1 MATTPHH
8 DLSSSRRIP
17 TPVCAVLALAALLTW
32 TTSLAQGGLYGP
44 EAPLDAA
51 WVRVVNA
58 ASAGGMAVRVADAP
72 TLVLPLGGATR
83 YIQVAPGEVDLD
95 VGGTHLVIEV
105 GPESF
110 TTVAATPDD
119 IVVIE
124 DPALRDASR
133 GLLGLLNLTDRP
145 ALTLRVPDG
154 TVVVGDV
161 PAGGHDALPV
171 AQATTALVITDGDEV
186 LERIEAQ
193 AFSRGVAY
201 VVIVFDGPDG
211 LRAELLSTGA
221 D

>member
-1 MATTPHH
+1 MATTPRH
-8 DLSSSRRIP
+8 DRSTSRRSP
-17 TPVCAVLALAALLTW
+17 LPVCAVLALTALLLG
-32 TTSLAQGGLYGP
+32 TTCVAQGGLYGP

-51 WVRVVNA
+51 WVRVVNVA
-58 ASAGGMAVRVADAP
+58 AAGGMAVRVADAP
-72 TLVLPLGGATR
+72 TVVLPLGGATR
-83 YIQVAPGEVDLD
+83 YVQVAPGEVDLD
-95 VGGTHLVIEV
+95 VGGIHLSIEV

-110 TTVAATPDD
+110 TTVAATPDAT
-119 IVVIE
+119 VVIE

-161 PAGGHDALPV
+161 PGGAHDALAV
-171 AQATTALVITDGDEV
+171 AQATTGLLVTDGDEV
-186 LERIEAQ
+186 LVRLDPHE
-193 AFSRGVAY
+193 FVRGVAY